1 MSKEVWDG
9 NIAKLPKDYL
19 SKVKMMMKSQCAV
32 GVRFGIT
39 GKGVHPNYELALAGG
54 TTQPMSGQNH
64 EKFRDYE
71 EFDKTNITQLFN
83 LSDIEAAQLMFG

>member
-19 SKVKMMMKSQCAV
+19 SKVKMMMISQCAA

-39 GKGVHPNYELALAGG
+39 GKGVQPNYELEFAGG
-54 TTQPMSGQNH
+54 VAQPMSGHNH
-64 EKFRDYE
+64 EKYRDFE
-71 EFDKTNITQLFN
+71 EFDRTNITRLFS
-83 LSDIEAAQLMFG
+83 LSDIEAAQLVFV